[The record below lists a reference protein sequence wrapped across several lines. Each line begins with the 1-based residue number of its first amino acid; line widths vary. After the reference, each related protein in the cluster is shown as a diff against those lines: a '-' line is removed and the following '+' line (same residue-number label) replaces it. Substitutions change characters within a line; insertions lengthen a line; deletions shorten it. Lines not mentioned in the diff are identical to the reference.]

1 MKKRTVSVLLT
12 TCLAA
17 GMLAGCG
24 STSADTT
31 ATPDKTTEETTNETE
46 STDAS
51 EASETADA
59 DSDYEPVTITLN
71 LERSGLG
78 ENVEYTFTK
87 KPSEVVASGDQM
99 ADFFFDLG
107 LEDQMA
113 GYTKGSCW
121 STVSQYPARDKV
133 PQLLEPGKG
142 LSNMSKE
149 ELLST
154 GCDFL
159 IGWDS
164 VFSDKNFSKEFCD
177 QDGLKE
183 TDSWKQ
189 GSCHDAASHVVQ
201 MIRNGYEAADTFGS
215 SYLVLD
221 RYFLT
226 VPALTELNQL
236 NQSAHLLDVITRAK
250 SSCIAYEIPKADR
263 TPRRG
268 RPRKKGE
275 PIKLNTLFED
285 RASDFISAEIM
296 MYGKKETVQ
305 YLCLDL
311 LWGTKLY
318 KKLRFVLVK
327 YAKSSAI
334 LVSTDLS
341 LNPVLIIEAYA
352 HRFKIECT
360 FREFKQQIGGFCY
373 HFWTKAMP
381 KLNKNKKKTDAS
393 ELPGVVEEDKRS
405 RILKTVEATER
416 FILCS
421 CIAMGLVQMMALT
434 PSMAKT
440 VRRHRYL
447 RTSSEHKVSEASVLE
462 YLRKNFFRLLCLNPN
477 SEISRFILTLQP
489 LEYSGNDD
497 FMSA

>member
-1 MKKRTVSVLLT
+1 MLKFIEEKLSAFK
-12 TCLAA
+12 TCF
-17 GMLAGCG
+17 
-24 STSADTT
+24 TRT
-31 ATPDKTTEETTNETE
+31 AT
-46 STDAS
+46 
-51 EASETADA
+51 
-59 DSDYEPVTITLN
+59 YRWFVVVIV
-71 LERSGLG
+71 GLM
-78 ENVEYTFTK
+78 TRT
-87 KPSEVVASGDQM
+87 
-99 ADFFFDLG
+99 
-107 LEDQMA
+107 
-113 GYTKGSCW
+113 
-121 STVSQYPARDKV
+121 
-133 PQLLEPGKG
+133 
-142 LSNMSKE
+142 
-149 ELLST
+149 
-154 GCDFL
+154 DFL
-159 IGWDS
+159 GVTSLIRCLGIHPGRYESLLHFFRSDAFSTKTLKNTWFQAVLHDHRLYKINSRTLLLGDGTKQPKEGHYMPGVKKQFQESENSSKPPYFFGHMYGGIGAVINQGS
-164 VFSDKNFSKEFCD
+164 SFFCIPLD
-177 QDGLKE
+177 MNIQDGLKE

-189 GSCHDAASHVVQ
+189 GSCHDAASHVIQ

-285 RASDFISAEIM
+285 RASDFISAEVM

-311 LWGTKLY
+311 LWGTRLY

-381 KLNKNKKKTDAS
+381 KLNKNKKKTDTS
-393 ELPGVVEEDKRS
+393 ELSGVVEEDKRS

>member
-1 MKKRTVSVLLT
+1 MLKFIEEKLSAFK
-12 TCLAA
+12 TCF
-17 GMLAGCG
+17 
-24 STSADTT
+24 TRT
-31 ATPDKTTEETTNETE
+31 AT
-46 STDAS
+46 
-51 EASETADA
+51 
-59 DSDYEPVTITLN
+59 YRWFVVVIV
-71 LERSGLG
+71 GLM
-78 ENVEYTFTK
+78 TRT
-87 KPSEVVASGDQM
+87 
-99 ADFFFDLG
+99 
-107 LEDQMA
+107 
-113 GYTKGSCW
+113 
-121 STVSQYPARDKV
+121 
-133 PQLLEPGKG
+133 
-142 LSNMSKE
+142 
-149 ELLST
+149 
-154 GCDFL
+154 DFL
-159 IGWDS
+159 GVTSLIRCLGIHPGRYESLLYFFRSDAFSTKTLKNTWFQAVLHDHRLYKINSRTLLLGDGTKQPKEGHYMPGVKKQFQESENSSKPPYFFGHMYGGIGAVINQGS
-164 VFSDKNFSKEFCD
+164 SFFCIPLD
-177 QDGLKE
+177 MNIQDGLKE

-236 NQSAHLLDVITRAK
+236 KQSAHLLDVITRAK

-447 RTSSEHKVSEASVLE
+447 RTSS
-462 YLRKNFFRLLCLNPN
+462 
-477 SEISRFILTLQP
+477 
-489 LEYSGNDD
+489 
-497 FMSA
+497 